1 MSRVRSKNTQ
11 PELAVRRVVHGMGY
25 RYRLHS
31 RSLVGCPDLVLARRK
46 KIIFV
51 HGCFWHGHNCSAAT
65 LPKSNRE
72 YWELKQTRNV
82 ARDRQNIKA
91 LRRSGWKVLI
101 IWECGIKNAMRLRH
115 RLQRF
120 LTDE

>member
-1 MSRVRSKNTQ
+1 MSRVHSKNTQ

-31 RSLVGCPDLVLARRK
+31 KNLAGSPDLVLPRHK
-46 KIIFV
+46 KLIFV
-51 HGCFWHGHNCSAAT
+51 HGCFWHRHACTAAT
-65 LPKSNRE
+65 LPKSNRV
-72 YWELKQTRNV
+72 YWELKQNRNA
-82 ARDRQNIKA
+82 ARDRKNAQA

-101 IWECGIKNAMRLRH
+101 IWECEIKNAERLQQ